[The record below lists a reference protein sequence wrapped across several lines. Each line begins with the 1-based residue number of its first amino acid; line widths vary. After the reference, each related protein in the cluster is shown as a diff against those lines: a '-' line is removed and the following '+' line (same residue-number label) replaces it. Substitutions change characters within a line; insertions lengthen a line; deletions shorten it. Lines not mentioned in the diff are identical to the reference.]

1 MDSTANEIEVPGV
14 DIRGFPTILFFPGN
28 KKDSPVPYEGAREV
42 SISIQLC
49 RQVIWLA
56 RF

>member
-49 RQVIWLA
+49 RQVMWLA